1 MIGPAVLL
9 IEETLQESI
18 LRPQKLSLL
27 LLKFAPIT
35 CIYYILLHIETL
47 QAKRQQ
53 TTARAVISIVFL
65 LQVLMLSLEKHRG
78 LVIPP
83 HRGMVHMDTT
93 KVLLSMP
100 PV

>member
-47 QAKRQQ
+47 PELWFLEDYKIVIQA
-53 TTARAVISIVFL
+53 L
-65 LQVLMLSLEKHRG
+65 
-78 LVIPP
+78 
-83 HRGMVHMDTT
+83 
-93 KVLLSMP
+93 
-100 PV
+100 

>member
-47 QAKRQQ
+47 LEVLVSEGLKMEASG
-53 TTARAVISIVFL
+53 AVD
-65 LQVLMLSLEKHRG
+65 
-78 LVIPP
+78 P
-83 HRGMVHMDTT
+83 VHS
-93 KVLLSMP
+93 K
-100 PV
+100 